1 MESAR
6 GAATLA
12 KHRKSEKVGVKDV
25 AFLLGECFLE
35 QLAAGLLLFLLPLS
49 SPLIPEKM
57 YGISVPGFAA
67 TVPDR
72 IHTGPEKT
80 DNKLEAGLEALAQ
93 SKEGKEAKE
102 GKRKAVA
109 PRAAR
114 LLKPR
119 EED

>member
-1 MESAR
+1 MSPFCLVSASQNSWR
-6 GAATLA
+6 QIF
-12 KHRKSEKVGVKDV
+12 RSF
-25 AFLLGECFLE
+25 FLL
-35 QLAAGLLLFLLPLS
+35 LS